1 MEAVTS
7 QDIRASFLRYFE
19 RQGHRI
25 VSSSPLVPH
34 DDPTLL
40 FTNAGMNQF
49 KDVFLGKDTRG
60 YARAATAQKCM
71 RVSGKHNDLENVGPS
86 FRHHTFFE
94 MLGNFSFGDY
104 FKRDA
109 IPFAWSLL
117 TDEWKLPPERI
128 FATVFRGESGVRRDE
143 EAYEIWRTF
152 LPAERIGELGSA
164 DNFWQMG
171 DTGPCGRCSEIYY
184 FRGNSLPCAEEA
196 AGRPCRGLECE
207 CERFVEIWNNVFM
220 EFDRQPDGELKPLPA
235 PSIDTGMG
243 LERVTAVL
251 QGKVSTYDTDAF
263 TPLLEALGG
272 LAGTTHRGTMAA
284 PDVSMRV
291 IADHMRAMTLLI
303 ADGVVPS
310 NESRG
315 YVLRKI
321 MRRAMRHG
329 KKLGLR
335 QPFLHSLVD
344 TVVAQF
350 GEAYP
355 ELVAGRASITQLI
368 RSEEERFDAVLTNGL
383 PRLEQTLDRAAS
395 AGSVVP
401 GEEAFRLYDTHGIPQ
416 DFIEDMIDSRRLTLD
431 REGFDRA
438 MEGQREK
445 ARAKSTFKAGGAQDA
460 AWDAPDDLKQ
470 VLESA
475 GDQGFRGYEQTVL
488 NTQALAVF
496 DDKRRS
502 VDGLA
507 AGEHGFVA
515 LAQTPF
521 YLESGGQVSDAGT
534 IRGPQGEARV
544 TAVVRAGNWP
554 RLHVVHVVSGVL
566 KTRDLVTAEVS
577 EATRDATRRHHTA
590 THLLHAALRQVL
602 GGHVKQAG
610 SLVAPDRLRFDFVHF
625 AALTREQIL
634 EIERIVNEQVLRNTP
649 VQTEIKRTDEA
660 IAAGAMALFG
670 EKYGERVRV
679 VSVPGFSVEL
689 CGGTHVRATGDI
701 GMFAVISEGGV
712 AAGVRRLEAICGLET
727 LTAYQRDRDELAGA
741 AAALTARPGEL
752 AARITALAEENKRLS
767 RELQQAR
774 MQAAMAGSGGGS
786 EDDAVDVAGIKL
798 VAREVAGLDKDGLR
812 ALVDKQRDR
821 IKSGVVVLASPSDGK
836 VSIVV
841 GVTPDLTKRIPAG
854 QVVKQ
859 LAPIVGGGGGGR
871 PDFAEAG
878 GKDASKIKD
887 LLAASRTLVEK
898 MLSSA

>member
-1 MEAVTS
+1 MKPVTS
-7 QDIRASFLRYFE
+7 QEIRTSFLRYFE
-19 RQGHRI
+19 RHGHR
-25 VSSSPLVPH
+25 VVPSSPLVPH

-40 FTNAGMNQF
+40 FSNAGMNQF
-49 KDVFLGKDTRG
+49 KDVFLGRESREYT
-60 YARAATAQKCM
+60 RAATAQKCM

-117 TDEWKLPPERI
+117 VDEWKLPPERL
-128 FATVFRGESGVRRDE
+128 FATIFRGEPGVPRDD
-143 EAYEIWRTF
+143 EAYEVWRRF
-152 LPAERIGELGSA
+152 LPSDHIGELGSS
-164 DNFWQMG
+164 DNFWSMG

-184 FRGNSLPCAEEA
+184 FRGGGLPCAEEA
-196 AGRPCRGLECE
+196 AGRSCRGLECD
-207 CERFVEIWNNVFM
+207 CDRYLEIWNNVFM
-220 EFDRQPDGELKPLPA
+220 EFDRQAGGELIPLPA

-251 QGKVSTYDTDAF
+251 QGTLSNYDTDAF
-263 TPLLEALGG
+263 TPLLAAIGAR
-272 LAGTTHRGTMAA
+272 AGTTHGGTMEPA
-284 PDVSMRV
+284 DVSMRV
-291 IADHMRAMTLLI
+291 IADHMRAMTFLI

-329 KKLGLR
+329 KKLGLT

-344 TVVAQF
+344 TVVTQF

-355 ELVAGRASITQLI
+355 ELVSARASIIRLI

-383 PRLEQTLDRAAS
+383 PRLEQTLDRAA
-395 AGSVVP
+395 AGGVVS

-416 DFIEDMIDSRRLTLD
+416 DFIEDMIESRRLTLD

-438 MEGQREK
+438 MERQREK
-445 ARAKSTFKAGGAQDA
+445 ARATSTFKAGGGQET
-460 AWDAPDDLKQ
+460 AWDAPDDLRQ
-470 VLESA
+470 VLERA
-475 GDQGFRGYEQTVL
+475 GDQGFTGYEQTAI
-488 NTQALAVF
+488 NTQAVAIF
-496 DDKRRS
+496 DERRRA

-521 YLESGGQVSDAGT
+521 YLESGGQVSDVGT
-534 IRGPQGEARV
+534 IRGPQGEASV
-544 TAVVRAGNWP
+544 TGVVRVGNWP
-554 RLHVVHVVSGVL
+554 RMHAVHVVSGVL
-566 KTRDLVTAEVS
+566 TTRDLVSAEVS

-602 GGHVKQAG
+602 GGHIKQAG

-625 AALTREQIL
+625 APLTPDQIR
-634 EIERIVNEQVLRNTP
+634 EIEQIVNEHVLRNTG
-649 VQTEIKRTDEA
+649 VQTEVKKTDEA

-679 VSVPGFSVEL
+679 VSVPGFSSEL

-701 GMFAVISEGGV
+701 GMFAVVSESGV

-727 LTAYQRDRDELAGA
+727 LKAYQRDRDELAGA
-741 AAALTARPGEL
+741 AAVLTARPG
-752 AARITALAEENKRLS
+752 ALASRISALVDENKRLA

-774 MQAAMAGSGGGS
+774 MKAAMGGSSGGS
-786 EDDAVDVAGIKL
+786 DDDIVDVGGVTL

-841 GVTPDLTKRIPAG
+841 GVTPDLTKKIPAG